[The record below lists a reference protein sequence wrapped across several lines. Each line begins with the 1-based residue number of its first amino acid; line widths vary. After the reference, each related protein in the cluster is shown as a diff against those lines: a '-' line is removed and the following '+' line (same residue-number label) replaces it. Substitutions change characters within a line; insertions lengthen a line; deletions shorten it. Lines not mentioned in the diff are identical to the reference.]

1 MEYADPVSDLLDP
14 WGAFTTRLF
23 RESCVFHKGNYV
35 KDLSHLGRDLNR
47 VIIID
52 NSPASYIF
60 HPDNA
65 VPVESWFDDT
75 SDTELLD
82 LLPFFERLSKV
93 DDIYELLHRNISRI
107 KS

>member
-52 NSPASYIF
+52 NSPS
-60 HPDNA
+60 

-107 KS
+107 KSYIMRIKL